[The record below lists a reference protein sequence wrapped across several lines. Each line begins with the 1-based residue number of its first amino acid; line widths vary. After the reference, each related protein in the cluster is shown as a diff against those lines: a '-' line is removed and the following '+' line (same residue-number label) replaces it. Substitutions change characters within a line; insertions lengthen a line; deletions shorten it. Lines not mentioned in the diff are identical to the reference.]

1 MLHKVLCHLKHPT
14 SLPNYLAEGLPKQD
28 EEALRDAREY
38 IDELLAACEQRR
50 QEPVTKDE
58 LPADAQVLENKSTG
72 AVYLE
77 YRTCGDESCS
87 CMNGGEKHGPYKY
100 RAYRDGDTVRRE
112 YLGTAT
118 DTDE

>member
-1 MLHKVLCHLKHPT
+1 MPPVAPP

-28 EEALRDAREY
+28 DEALRDAREY
-38 IDELLAACEQRR
+38 IDALLNAREQRR
-50 QEPVTKDE
+50 EKPISESE
-58 LPADAQVLENKSTG
+58 LPADAQVLDKESSG

-87 CMNGGEKHGPYKY
+87 CMSGGAKHGPYEY

-112 YLGTAT
+112 YLGK
-118 DTDE
+118 